1 MVRENEGQEIVV
13 MVEQDKQLGGEEV
26 KLVRHHQEYRSVYL
40 YLRYFKK

>member
-1 MVRENEGQEIVV
+1 VRENEEQEFVV

-26 KLVRHHQEYRSVYL
+26 KLVPHHQEYHSVYP